1 MDHTTMS
8 AGRRGATDVPAA
20 PNTGDRDDG
29 ATGGAWDTYDAGD
42 PDEAT
47 WDDRPPEELDDERD
61 REELR
66 RRYYGLL
73 QELRV
78 LLPGVQVLVAFL
90 LTAPFAQ
97 RFSELDTLETRAYAV
112 ALMSGVLAVV
122 SFVAPT
128 AFHRV
133 GWRRSRSKRL
143 QWSIRML
150 RIGLVFMALAF
161 EAALF
166 VVLGLLFSR
175 AAAVFGVAVIGVLG
189 TLAWVVLP
197 QTGRRST
204 GERD

>member
-8 AGRRGATDVPAA
+8 AGRRDAAEVPADPDA
-20 PNTGDRDDG
+20 GDSGDDDNG
-29 ATGGAWDTYDAGD
+29 DAWDTYDAGD
-42 PDEAT
+42 PDEDT
-47 WDDRPPEELDDERD
+47 WDDRPPEELDDQRD

-97 RFSELDTLETRAYAV
+97 RFSELDSIETKVYAV

-122 SFVAPT
+122 AFVAPT

-150 RIGLVFMALAF
+150 RVGLVFMALAF

-175 AAAVFGVAVIGVLG
+175 TAALIGVGVIGVLG
-189 TLAWVVLP
+189 FVAWVVLP
-197 QTGRRST
+197 HLGQPST